1 MCPSA
6 ALPQL
11 APWLKERGRRPKYC
25 FTAAMDEE
33 IRHAYHLYVDYN
45 NRKAKKWLCSSGWG
59 TSRTPSSN
67 AS

>member
-1 MCPSA
+1 MCPA
-6 ALPQL
+6 AAPPHL

-45 NRKAKKWLCSSGWG
+45 NRKAIGSCARSLAFPSG
-59 TSRTPSSN
+59 
-67 AS
+67 